1 VNDPKELE
9 IMEPLWAP
17 WRMEYI
23 LDDKRGKKCIFCPTG
38 GKSRRRRLILHETPF
53 SIVML
58 NRYPYSYGHLMV
70 APARHV
76 DRVKMLK
83 RREMTDI
90 LNNLGE
96 AIEILREAF
105 HPDGFNVGMNLGQV
119 AGAGIPHHLHFHIVP
134 RWQGDMNFMPAL
146 ADCRMIPEH
155 LNQTYDRLLPYF
167 RRLPGR

>member
-1 VNDPKELE
+1 
-9 IMEPLWAP
+9 MEPLWAP

-23 LDDKRGKKCIFCPTG
+23 LNDKRGNKCIFCPTD
-38 GKSRRRRLILHETPF
+38 GKSHRRRLILLETPF
-53 SIVML
+53 SLVML

-70 APARHV
+70 APVRHV
-76 DRVKMLK
+76 DQVKKLK
-83 RREMTDI
+83 RREMADI

-119 AGAGIPHHLHFHIVP
+119 AGAGILHHLHFHIVP